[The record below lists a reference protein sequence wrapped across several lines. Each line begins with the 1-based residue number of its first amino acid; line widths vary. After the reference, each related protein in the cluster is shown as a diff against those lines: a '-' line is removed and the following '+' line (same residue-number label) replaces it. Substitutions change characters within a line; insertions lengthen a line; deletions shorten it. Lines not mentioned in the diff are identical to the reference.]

1 MQLARLISRMS
12 IVSLVPFIISL
23 GIYLPASLNECGRG
37 AQYGVGCPGI
47 SGSLGDGAANL
58 SGERNTTNSG
68 SGGTGRGSGAPQ
80 SPAPPNKN
88 RMTPEQRLA
97 YENQL
102 VAEAAARGDYY
113 RPEFWSTYVGT
124 PPTNVTLNDIATF
137 RPTVG
142 GNHME
147 PNGWIVVGLDT
158 NFYSDPSVHIVDG
171 TLLGLPA
178 SVRFTAKSY
187 TWTYGDGASHSSPTP
202 GTSWAA
208 QNLPEFSPTATSHV
222 FANPGSYTIDLAVGY
237 SAEYRFG
244 ANGWVPIAGTLVVP
258 ANRIVATAGDASTV
272 LVGRDCREN
281 PGGPG
286 C

>member
-1 MQLARLISRMS
+1 MLNGKCAPSANGTSFGSSVELE
-12 IVSLVPFIISL
+12 
-23 GIYLPASLNECGRG
+23 ASQTVN
-37 AQYGVGCPGI
+37 
-47 SGSLGDGAANL
+47 N
-58 SGERNTTNSG
+58 
-68 SGGTGRGSGAPQ
+68 GGTSTNGRGSTAPQ
-80 SPAPPNKN
+80 APAPPNKN
-88 RMTPEQRLA
+88 RMTSEQRLA

-102 VAEAAARGDYY
+102 AIEAAARGDYY
-113 RPEFWSTYVGT
+113 RPEFWSTFVGT

-137 RPTVG
+137 RPSVG

-158 NFYSDPSVHIVDG
+158 NFYSDPSAQIVNG

-178 SVRFTAKSY
+178 SVRFTAKSW
-187 TWTYGDGASHSSPTP
+187 TWTYGDGASRSATAP

-208 QNLPEFSPTATSHV
+208 QGLAEFAPTTTSHV
-222 FANPGSYTIDLAVGY
+222 YAAPGTYAIDLAVGY

-258 ANRIVATAGDASTV
+258 ANRIVATAGDATTV

>member
-1 MQLARLISRMS
+1 MRRLVFLFVLIALVAAGSRPALAVPSALCLGSDLVLGECPQVGSR
-12 IVSLVPFIISL
+12 
-23 GIYLPASLNECGRG
+23 
-37 AQYGVGCPGI
+37 
-47 SGSLGDGAANL
+47 LGDGAANL
-58 SGERNTTNSG
+58 SGERNTTNNG

-80 SPAPPNKN
+80 APAPPNKN

-158 NFYSDPSVHIVDG
+158 NFYSDPSVQIVDG

-187 TWTYGDGASHSSPTP
+187 TWTYGDGASRSSPAP

-222 FANPGSYTIDLAVGY
+222 FASPGSYTIDLAVGY

>member
-1 MQLARLISRMS
+1 MGWWGMLTALIASAVIAGLSS
-12 IVSLVPFIISL
+12 IGAPANVS
-23 GIYLPASLNECGRG
+23 ASCTVSTNKY
-37 AQYGVGCPGI
+37 APCPGV
-47 SGSLGDGAANL
+47 SSSLGDGSANL

-80 SPAPPNKN
+80 APAPPNKN

-158 NFYSDPSVHIVDG
+158 NFYSDPSVQIVDG

-187 TWTYGDGASHSSPTP
+187 TWTYGDGASRSSPTP

-244 ANGWVPIAGTLVVP
+244 ANGWAPIAGTLVMP

-272 LVGRDCREN
+272 LVGRDCRKN
-281 PGGPG
+281 RGGPG